1 MYTEKLKILK
11 GKIENLTIIVK
22 NFYMPLSIIYRT
34 IRQQVKKIEYYSAI
48 KINEVLNMLL
58 IGSNMKTLC

>member
-34 IRQQVKKIEYYSAI
+34 IRQPVKKIEYYSAI